1 MLYMII
7 EHFKLGQAPE
17 VYRRFRDRGRMA
29 PEGLRYVESWVDLE
43 FRRCFQV
50 METDNEMLLSAWTSQ
65 WSDLIDFEIVPIRT
79 SAEAASAIASKL

>member
-7 EHFKLGQAPE
+7 EHFKPGQAPE

-29 PEGLRYVESWVDLE
+29 PDGLSYLESWVDLE

-50 METDNEMLLSAWTSQ
+50 METDSEMLLSAWTSK